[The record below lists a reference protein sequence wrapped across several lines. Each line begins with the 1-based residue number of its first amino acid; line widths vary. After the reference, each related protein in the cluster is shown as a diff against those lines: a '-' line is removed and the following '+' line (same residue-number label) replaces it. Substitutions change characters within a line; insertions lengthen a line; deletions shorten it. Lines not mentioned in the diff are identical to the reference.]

1 MKKDVKDIIQKEET
15 HLNNLLEQEDLSAF
29 KGMVDE
35 LRDTWTKKQMF
46 RTETEARFSVLQDN
60 RYPTKAAKYWQ
71 CVREQSS
78 YLDNLMSLS
87 FDYRSNE
94 AKIKWLEGKVE
105 KEKDE
110 YKTTKYQIDLDECRF
125 AKASME
131 KTARHRM
138 REIKMWSKLKKEF
151 NDGSFNEKDE
161 YKATKYQIDI
171 DECRFAKASMEKVA
185 KHRMREIKMWSGL
198 KKEFNDGSFNDKD
211 VNQHQLESYGMQYAE
226 KARQLTENSSDTDKF
241 NVLGQLQS
249 LQRIRKSG
257 ELENS
262 YKEKEQLEQHGKP
275 KV

>member
-1 MKKDVKDIIQKEET
+1 MKKDVKDIIQKEEV
-15 HLNNLLEQEDLSAF
+15 HLNNLLTTDDLSAF

-78 YLDNLMSLS
+78 YLDNLMTLS
-87 FDYRSNE
+87 FDYRRNE

-110 YKTTKYQIDLDECRF
+110 YKQTKYQIDL
-125 AKASME
+125 
-131 KTARHRM
+131 
-138 REIKMWSKLKKEF
+138 
-151 NDGSFNEKDE
+151 
-161 YKATKYQIDI
+161 

-185 KHRMREIKMWSGL
+185 KHRMREIKMWSKL
-198 KKEFNDGSFNDKD
+198 KGEFNDGSFNDKD
-211 VNQHQLESYGMQYAE
+211 VNQHQLESYGLQYHE
-226 KARQLTENSSDTDKF
+226 KAKTLNANSSESEIF
-241 NVLGQLQS
+241 NVMGQLQS
-249 LQRIRKSG
+249 LQRIKKSG
-257 ELENS
+257 ELESS
-262 YKEKEQLEQHGKP
+262 YTETEKLTQHGKP

>member
-15 HLNNLLEQEDLSAF
+15 HLNNLLEPQDLTDF

-78 YLDNLMSLS
+78 YLDNLMTLS
-87 FDYRSNE
+87 FDYRRNE
-94 AKIKWLEGKVE
+94 AKITWLEKKID
-105 KEKDE
+105 KEEDD
-110 YKTTKYQIDLDECRF
+110 YKRTKYEINLDECKF

-131 KTARHRM
+131 KVAKHRM

-151 NDGSFNEKDE
+151 NDGSFN
-161 YKATKYQIDI
+161 
-171 DECRFAKASMEKVA
+171 
-185 KHRMREIKMWSGL
+185 
-198 KKEFNDGSFNDKD
+198 DKD
-211 VNQHQLESYGMQYAE
+211 VNEHQLESYGRQYYE
-226 KARQLTENSSDTDKF
+226 KAKTLNEHSDQNEVF

-249 LQRIRKSG
+249 LQRIKKSG
-257 ELENS
+257 ELENNTEK
-262 YKEKEQLEQHGKP
+262 KEELTQNDKP
-275 KV
+275 RTDYP

>member
-1 MKKDVKDIIQKEET
+1 MKKDVKDIIQKEEIY
-15 HLNNLLEQEDLSAF
+15 LNNLLEQEDLSAF
-29 KGMVDE
+29 KSMVDE

-71 CVREQSS
+71 CVREQST
-78 YLDNLMSLS
+78 YLDNLMTLS
-87 FDYRSNE
+87 FDYRRNE
-94 AKIKWLEGKVE
+94 AKIKWLESKIE
-105 KEKDE
+105 SEKDE
-110 YKTTKYQIDLDECRF
+110 YKL
-125 AKASME
+125 
-131 KTARHRM
+131 
-138 REIKMWSKLKKEF
+138 
-151 NDGSFNEKDE
+151 
-161 YKATKYQIDI
+161 TKYQIDI

-226 KARQLTENSSDTDKF
+226 KAKQLTENSSDTDKF

-262 YKEKEQLEQHGKP
+262 YKEKEQIEQHGKP
-275 KV
+275 KS

>member
-1 MKKDVKDIIQKEET
+1 MTEKKDVKDIIQKEET
-15 HLNNLLEQEDLSAF
+15 HLNNLLEQQDLTDF

-78 YLDNLMSLS
+78 YLDNLMTLS
-87 FDYRSNE
+87 SDYRRNE
-94 AKIKWLEGKVE
+94 AKIKWLEGKIE
-105 KEKDE
+105 KEEDE
-110 YKTTKYQIDLDECRF
+110 YK
-125 AKASME
+125 S
-131 KTARHRM
+131 
-138 REIKMWSKLKKEF
+138 
-151 NDGSFNEKDE
+151 
-161 YKATKYQIDI
+161 TKYQIDI

-262 YKEKEQLEQHGKP
+262 YKEKEQIEQHGKP
-275 KV
+275 KS